1 MIIQDMR
8 EVLLNI
14 FGLKDEFAP
23 EDKFKLNNIGTG
35 KYLVYMSDAQYAPPI
50 DRSDKTGSWIGYR
63 FMDKRRYARAWQEQI
78 GPHIYQ
84 CMPIQF
90 TLRLAFV
97 GRQAEELADTTF
109 TWEDRADTKNAFESR
124 GFQLMYSKREL
135 YTYAVK
141 QEGFNDIISWITD
154 MSGTGVV
161 KIDTN
166 IRPWYTR

>member
-1 MIIQDMR
+1 MD
-8 EVLLNI
+8 V
-14 FGLKDEFAP
+14 FGLYDEFAP
-23 EDKFKLNNIGTG
+23 EDKFKLDNRGTG
-35 KYLVYMSDAQYAPPI
+35 KYLIYMSDAQYAPPI
-50 DRSDKTGSWIGYR
+50 NRDDKTGSWIGYR
-63 FMDKRRYARAWQEQI
+63 FMDKQRYARAWQEQI

-84 CMPIQF
+84 CVPLRF

-97 GRQAEELADTTF
+97 GKQAEELADTTF
-109 TWEDRADTKNAFESR
+109 TWEDRDDVKRAFESR
-124 GFQLMYSKREL
+124 GFQVAYSNREL

-154 MSGTGVV
+154 VSGMGVI